1 MNAEME
7 ETNAAGMRVA
17 LTRKALTPVAAIP
30 VSVVMG
36 YHVLIEMSAQRVST
50 TVIGKRSVLTQV
62 VHIAVLVSMDIM
74 EMASS
79 VKASKSFK
87 FICVILFINFNK
99 AYSGLGSAIEMANN
113 GFFI

>member
-1 MNAEME
+1 ME
-7 ETNAAGMRVA
+7 QTTAAMMRVA

-30 VSVVMG
+30 VSMVTG

-50 TVIGKRSVLTQV
+50 TVIGKRSVLIQV

-79 VKASKSFK
+79 VKASKSFT
-87 FICVILFINFNK
+87 FIYLTLFINFNK
-99 AYSGLGSAIEMANN
+99 AYSGLGSAIEMANIKWL
-113 GFFI
+113 FI